1 MSFFTPRIINGIS
14 LKWSFEY
21 IPNENE
27 RMVSFIE
34 VPDYD
39 PTKDQL
45 AVIVGGVEC
54 SPSTYVKVDG
64 KKVTFKNPVDT
75 NLFEI
80 MVRCFG

>member
-1 MSFFTPRIINGIS
+1 MSFFNPRLGKGIS

-21 IPNENE
+21 TPDENE
-27 RMVSFIE
+27 RMVSFIK

-39 PTKDQL
+39 PIKDQL

-54 SPSTYVKVDG
+54 SPSTYVKTDG
-64 KKVTFKNPVDT
+64 NRVTFNNPVDT

>member
-1 MSFFTPRIINGIS
+1 MSFFNPRLNNGIS

-21 IPNENE
+21 TPDENE
-27 RMVSFIE
+27 QMISFIE

-45 AVIVGGVEC
+45 SVIVGGVEC
-54 SPSTYVKVDG
+54 SPSTYVKTD
-64 KKVTFKNPVDT
+64 KNIITLNNPVDT

>member
-1 MSFFTPRIINGIS
+1 MSFFKTRLNNGIS

-21 IPNENE
+21 IPNENDQT
-27 RMVSFIE
+27 VSYIV

-39 PTKDQL
+39 PAKDQL
-45 AVIVGGVEC
+45 SVIVGGVEC
-54 SPSTYVKVDG
+54 SPFSYVKTD
-64 KKVTFKNPVDT
+64 KNIITFNNPVDT

>member
-1 MSFFTPRIINGIS
+1 MSFFNPRVSNGIS

-21 IPNENE
+21 IPNEE
-27 RMVSFIE
+27 RTVSFIE

-39 PTKDQL
+39 PAKDQL
-45 AVIVGGVEC
+45 SVIVGGVEC
-54 SPSTYVKVDG
+54 SPSTYLKTD
-64 KKVTFKNPVDT
+64 KNKITFNNPVDT

>member
-1 MSFFTPRIINGIS
+1 MSFFNPRLSKGVS

-21 IPNENE
+21 TPDENE
-27 RMVSFIE
+27 RTVSFIE

-54 SPSTYVKVDG
+54 SPSH
-64 KKVTFKNPVDT
+64 
-75 NLFEI
+75 
-80 MVRCFG
+80 RCITE

>member
-1 MSFFTPRIINGIS
+1 MSFFNPRLNNGIS

-27 RMVSFIE
+27 RTVSIIE

-39 PTKDQL
+39 PIKDQL

-54 SPSTYVKVDG
+54 SHSTYEKTNG
-64 KKVTFKNPVDT
+64 NRIAFNNPVDT

>member
-1 MSFFTPRIINGIS
+1 MSFFNPRINNGIS

-21 IPNENE
+21 IPNEV
-27 RMVSFIE
+27 RTVSFIE

-39 PTKDQL
+39 PAKDQL
-45 AVIVGGVEC
+45 SVIVGGVEC
-54 SPSTYVKVDG
+54 SPSTYLKTD
-64 KKVTFKNPVDT
+64 KNKITFNNPVDT

>member
-1 MSFFTPRIINGIS
+1 MSFFNPRINNGIS

-21 IPNENE
+21 IPNEE
-27 RMVSFIE
+27 RTVSFIE

-39 PTKDQL
+39 PAKDQL
-45 AVIVGGVEC
+45 SVIVGGVEC
-54 SPSTYVKVDG
+54 SPSTYLKTD
-64 KKVTFKNPVDT
+64 KNKIIFNNPVDT

>member
-1 MSFFTPRIINGIS
+1 MSFFNPRINNGIS

-21 IPNENE
+21 IPKEDE
-27 RMVSFIE
+27 QTVSFIE

-45 AVIVGGVEC
+45 SVIVGGVEC
-54 SPSTYVKVDG
+54 SSSSYVKTD
-64 KKVTFKNPVDT
+64 KDKITFNNPVDT